1 MAYGQRDCL
10 ETHLISFVLI
20 GEPDDFV
27 VFLLLLHRHQL
38 GPGSVKLLLQLDN
51 YFHLIVALAR
61 GLSPSLVYVAQ
72 FIYFQGG
79 RVSN

>member
-20 GEPDDFV
+20 GEPDDFI

-38 GPGSVKLLLQLDN
+38 GPGSLKLLLQLDN
-51 YFHLIVALAR
+51 YFHLIDALAR
-61 GLSPSLVYVAQ
+61 GLSPSLV
-72 FIYFQGG
+72 
-79 RVSN
+79 